1 MPLKMSPKWAGK
13 VLEETADANK
23 DLATGLALGTG
34 LTGGMA
40 AGSGKI
46 DAKQL
51 AGDIVG
57 AGGQELLEYGVKKAF
72 SKQAAGIIAKQ
83 ATTQAVQKAAIT
95 TGTKVVAKQIAQQ
108 TAVAAV
114 RTTITTAAKTAA
126 TTAAK
131 AAMAMAGG
139 PIGLALL
146 LISLTLGFMDMF
158 WNPWK
163 NYFNKDLNEMVDQL
177 NEEATKQYSHLGFS
191 YPTTMKPNIM
201 PQTEEEVTAFWKEVG
216 EYLSDRNLLLPQQ
229 AYAQVLTRINDM
241 DSHRARKFHFTNAHL
256 RLLQSGATQFQT
268 QEQEANWNQIKDITE
283 ASRLKNEMSDKM
295 AQYLFIS
302 VTQEDIKTNR
312 TQLMLYTSILY
323 KKGIILPPSE
333 RGVLTDIKQYFQV
346 YWFRFLFYIS
356 LFISIVFSII
366 FYRIFKK

>member
-1 MPLKMSPKWAGK
+1 MPLKMNPKWAGK

-23 DLATGLALGTG
+23 DLATGLVLGTG
-34 LTGGMA
+34 FAGGMGA
-40 AGSGKI
+40 SSGKI
-46 DAKQL
+46 DGKQL

-57 AGGQELLEYGVKKAF
+57 AAGQELVEYGVKKAF
-72 SKQAAGIIAKQ
+72 QKQAAGIIAKQ
-83 ATTQAVQKAAIT
+83 VTTQALEKAAVT

-108 TAVAAV
+108 TTAAAL
-114 RTTITTAAKTAA
+114 RTTITSAAKTGASA
-126 TTAAK
+126 LAKTAL
-131 AAMAMAGG
+131 AMAGG

-163 NYFNKDLNEMVDQL
+163 NYFNKDLDEMVDQL
-177 NEEATKQYSHLGFS
+177 NEEATKQYSHFGFS
-191 YPTTMKPNIM
+191 YPTTMKPNIT
-201 PQTEEEVTAFWKEVG
+201 PQTEEDVNAFWTEVG
-216 EYLSDRNLLLPQQ
+216 AYLSDRNLILPKQ
-229 AYAQVLTRINDM
+229 AYAQVLARINDM
-241 DSHRARKFHFTNAHL
+241 DDHRARKFKITNAHL
-256 RLLQSGATQFQT
+256 QLLQSGVNKFQE

-366 FYRIFKK
+366 SYRIFKK